1 MPIRKWQPSIYGPM
15 LSLSGSIYHSTV
27 TLLTKQTLYHQATTA
42 VNSAVIVILQLF
54 TSISIMWS
62 SFENIILYIKEL
74 IALNIKQINSFEA
87 LWHFLRILHLLPKIC
102 FNFSSY
108 MSQIQYLIK
117 CCKGDYIVTLNQNH
131 WIKIIEKYIYVNL
144 VNFEVYLKVPV
155 S

>member
-1 MPIRKWQPSIYGPM
+1 MPYIWVNHTLWMPICEWQPSIYGPM
-15 LSLSGSIYHSTV
+15 LSLSGLIHSSTV

-42 VNSAVIVILQLF
+42 GNSAVIVILQLF
-54 TSISIMWS
+54 TSISILWS

-87 LWHFLRILHLLPKIC
+87 LWHFLRILYLLPKIC

-117 CCKGDYIVTLNQNH
+117 CCKEETR
-131 WIKIIEKYIYVNL
+131 
-144 VNFEVYLKVPV
+144 
-155 S
+155 